1 MLQAPPILLHS
12 MVTTN
17 KGTGDSYPESSC
29 AVAWVGRKLINVVGK
44 DGERVSE
51 ISREQISHLAKLSR
65 LALSEEELDQFANQ
79 IDEIVDAVSAVG
91 KVNTEGVEPMS
102 HPHSITTSMRED
114 VIVRTLNAEQ
124 ALDQAPAV
132 EDDRFVVPQIL
143 GGE

>member
-1 MLQAPPILLHS
+1 M
-12 MVTTN
+12 
-17 KGTGDSYPESSC
+17 
-29 AVAWVGRKLINVVGK
+29 
-44 DGERVSE
+44 SE

-65 LALSEEELDQFANQ
+65 LALSEEELDQFASQ

-91 KVNTEGVEPMS
+91 KVNAEGVEPMI